1 MNTQKQHRQHCSGLL
16 LLLASKKI
24 ALLVFFFVCLFVCF
38 FCSFILFFVC
48 LIIVIILKSDIFLL
62 QVRYTMWIM
71 WITNFFL
78 TYPIHTRTVRYK
90 NYKLYENYCPQSY
103 NLHER
108 TQIFSGKTYNR
119 VLMLNLGRVTTK
131 LSADTEN

>member
-38 FCSFILFFVC
+38 FCLFILFFVC
-48 LIIVIILKSDIFLL
+48 LIVIILKSDIFLL

-78 TYPIHTRTVRYK
+78 TYPIHTRTIRYK

-119 VLMLNLGRVTTK
+119 ILMLNLGRVTTK

>member
-38 FCSFILFFVC
+38 FCLFILFFVC
-48 LIIVIILKSDIFLL
+48 LIVIILKSDIFLL

-78 TYPIHTRTVRYK
+78 TYPIHTRTIRYK

>member
-24 ALLVFFFVCLFVCF
+24 ALLVFLFVCLFVCF
-38 FCSFILFFVC
+38 FCLFILFFVC
-48 LIIVIILKSDIFLL
+48 LIVIILKSDIFLL

-78 TYPIHTRTVRYK
+78 TYPIHTRTIRYK